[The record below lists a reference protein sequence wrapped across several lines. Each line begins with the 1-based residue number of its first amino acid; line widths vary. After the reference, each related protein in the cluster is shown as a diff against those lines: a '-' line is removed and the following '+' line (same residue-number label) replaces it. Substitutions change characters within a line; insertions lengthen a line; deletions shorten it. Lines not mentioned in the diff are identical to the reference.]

1 MTTKYYNVD
10 FFNKIVANGFQYDLT
25 PDIYNIIKELDNN
38 ATEYIATL
46 PQPTE
51 PIKRNVL
58 KPDIRSG
65 GGSSDRFPEKRR
77 NMKQFQKDIPESE
90 DWKNVRTVFKA
101 TKIEVKEGTE
111 KQISEIRS
119 ALNKLSN
126 KNVDTQKTVIIQL
139 IHQTITESKEKDE
152 DLHKIAQIIFDIAS
166 SNKFY
171 SEIYAEL
178 YKELI
183 TEFSVFNDKLE
194 NLIENYKESL
204 NNICAVD
211 PNVDYDGYCKYTKTN
226 DLRKAMITFIVNLTK
241 VKVINNEL
249 VLNLIM
255 YLFENVSQKAQESN
269 KTNEVEEITE
279 NIFILITQSSTLL
292 NSSEVWDN
300 QIVPK
305 INELS
310 KIRKTDPERYV
321 SMSNRA
327 GFKYMDMVDKL

>member
-1 MTTKYYNVD
+1 MSTKYYNVD
-10 FFNKIVANGFQYDLT
+10 FFNKILGNGLQFDLS

-51 PIKRNVL
+51 PIKRNIL
-58 KPDIRSG
+58 KPDIRSCG
-65 GGSSDRFPEKRR
+65 GGSDRFPEKRR
-77 NMKQFQKDIPESE
+77 NMKQFQKDIPENE

-111 KQISEIRS
+111 KQISEIRA

-139 IHQTITESKEKDE
+139 IHHTITESKEKDE
-152 DLHKIAQIIFDIAS
+152 DLNKIAQIIFDIAS

-171 SEIYAEL
+171 SEIYAQL

-183 TEFSVFNDKLE
+183 SEFSVFNDKLE

-241 VKVINNEL
+241 VNVINNEL

-255 YLFENVSQKAQESN
+255 YLFENVSQKAQEAN

-310 KIRKTDPERYV
+310 KIRKTHPELYV

>member
-1 MTTKYYNVD
+1 MSTKYYNID
-10 FFNKIVANGFQYDLT
+10 FFNKIVANGFQFDLS
-25 PDIYNIIKELDNN
+25 PDIYDIIKELDNN

-51 PIKRNVL
+51 PIKKNVL
-58 KPDIRSG
+58 KTDIRG
-65 GGSSDRFPEKRR
+65 GDRFIEKRR

-111 KQISEIRS
+111 KQISEIRA

-152 DLHKIAQIIFDIAS
+152 DLNKIAQIIFDIAS

-183 TEFSVFNDKLE
+183 SEFSVFNDKLE
-194 NLIENYKESL
+194 NLIDNYKESL

-241 VKVINNEL
+241 NKVINNEL
-249 VLNLIM
+249 VLNLIT
-255 YLFENVSQKAQESN
+255 YLFDIVSQKAQEPN

-279 NIFILITQSSTLL
+279 NVFILITQSSSLL
-292 NSSEVWDN
+292 NAHEVWDN

-321 SMSNRA
+321 SMTNRA

>member
-1 MTTKYYNVD
+1 MSTKYYNID
-10 FFNKIVANGFQYDLT
+10 FFNKIVANGFQFDLSS
-25 PDIYNIIKELDNN
+25 DIYNIIKELDNN

-46 PQPTE
+46 PQSTE
-51 PIKRNVL
+51 SIKKNIP
-58 KPDIRSG
+58 KTDIRSG
-65 GGSSDRFPEKRR
+65 DRFNEKRR
-77 NMKQFQKDIPESE
+77 NIKQFQKDIPESE

-111 KQISEIRS
+111 KQISEIRA

-126 KNVDTQKTVIIQL
+126 KNIDTQKTVIIQL

-152 DLHKIAQIIFDIAS
+152 DLNKIAQTIFDIAS

-183 TEFSVFNDKLE
+183 SEFSVFTDRLE

-241 VKVINNEL
+241 VNVINNEV
-249 VLNLIM
+249 VLNLIL
-255 YLFENVSQKAQESN
+255 YLFEIVVNKAQEPS

-279 NIFILITQSSTLL
+279 NIFILITHSSDLL
-292 NSSEVWDN
+292 NTFEIWKD

-305 INELS
+305 VHELS
-310 KIRKTDPERYV
+310 KIRKTDPTRYI

>member
-1 MTTKYYNVD
+1 MSTKYYNID
-10 FFNKIVANGFQYDLT
+10 FFNKIVANGFQFDLSS
-25 PDIYNIIKELDNN
+25 DIYNIIKELDNN

-46 PQPTE
+46 PQSTE
-51 PIKRNVL
+51 SIKKNIP
-58 KPDIRSG
+58 KTDIRSG
-65 GGSSDRFPEKRR
+65 DRFNEKRR

-111 KQISEIRS
+111 KQISEIRA

-126 KNVDTQKTVIIQL
+126 KNIDTQKTVIIQL

-152 DLHKIAQIIFDIAS
+152 DLNKIAQTIFDIAS

-183 TEFSVFNDKLE
+183 SEFSVFTDRLE

-241 VKVINNEL
+241 VNVINNEV
-249 VLNLIM
+249 VLNLIL
-255 YLFENVSQKAQESN
+255 YLFEIVVNKAQEPS

-279 NIFILITQSSTLL
+279 NIFILITHSSDLL
-292 NSSEVWDN
+292 NTFEIWKD

-305 INELS
+305 VHELS
-310 KIRKTDPERYV
+310 KIRKTDPTRYI

>member
-1 MTTKYYNVD
+1 MSTKYYNID
-10 FFNKIVANGFQYDLT
+10 FFNKIVANGFQFDLS
-25 PDIYNIIKELDNN
+25 PDVYNIIKDLDNN

-51 PIKRNVL
+51 SIKKHIPKN
-58 KPDIRSG
+58 DIRG
-65 GGSSDRFPEKRR
+65 GDRFNEKRR
-77 NMKQFQKDIPESE
+77 NNMKQFQKDIPESE

-111 KQISEIRS
+111 KQISEIRA

-126 KNVDTQKTVIIQL
+126 KNVNTQKTVIIQL
-139 IHQTITESKEKDE
+139 IQQTINESKENDD
-152 DLHKIAQIIFDIAS
+152 DLNKIAQTIFDIAS

-183 TEFSVFNDKLE
+183 SEFSVFTDKLE

-211 PNVDYDGYCKYTKTN
+211 PNADYDGYCKYTKTN

-241 VKVINNEL
+241 VNVINNEV
-249 VLNLIM
+249 VLNLIL
-255 YLFENVSQKAQESN
+255 YLFEIVVNKAQEPS

-279 NIFILITQSSTLL
+279 NIFILITHSSSLL
-292 NSSEVWDN
+292 NTFEIWKG

-305 INELS
+305 VHELS
-310 KIRKTDPERYV
+310 KMRKTDPTRYI

>member
-1 MTTKYYNVD
+1 MSTKYYNVD
-10 FFNKIVANGFQYDLT
+10 FFNKILGNGFQFDLS

-58 KPDIRSG
+58 KPDIRSCG
-65 GGSSDRFPEKRR
+65 GGSDRFPEKRR

-111 KQISEIRS
+111 KQISEIRA

-152 DLHKIAQIIFDIAS
+152 DLNKIAQIIFDIAS

-183 TEFSVFNDKLE
+183 SEFSVFNDKLE

-241 VKVINNEL
+241 VNVINNEL

-255 YLFENVSQKAQESN
+255 YLFENVSQKAQEAN

-310 KIRKTDPERYV
+310 KIRKTHPELYV